1 MATDQSP
8 KTAQS
13 YAPLSAV
20 ASMADDLTKN
30 DLSSVRSFFAAHG
43 TPDPRVVW
51 SPQVATLGSP
61 VLRSFSE
68 VCDVL
73 GTPEGLI
80 PSASFGLD
88 AFDGLERWMMVLERD
103 GEHFR
108 YAHYGAEIRDHY
120 GHDMTGKTTA
130 DFGGYISI
138 FFDALYHA
146 AMRRAE
152 RVMSEHEPPRRIFVR
167 SWRRLIV
174 PLIDADG
181 AVTGFVGA
189 NIPDNELR
197 AGLEMITD
205 PVIVTDREAKVLYAN
220 AAAHQFFHA
229 APGPLPELT
238 TMTGLNLSGLKPPE
252 VLLAR
257 REVVERLELTQDNTG
272 LMETVALS
280 ISAAEHRGHAYYVL
294 HVRPLDR
301 GWPTD
306 PQGER

>member
-1 MATDQSP
+1 MVTDQSP

-13 YAPLSAV
+13 GAPLSAV
-20 ASMADDLTKN
+20 AAMAAGLAGN
-30 DLSSVRSFFAAHG
+30 DMSAVRSYFTAHA

-51 SPQVATLGSP
+51 SPPAASLGSP

-73 GTPEGLI
+73 GTPDGLI
-80 PSASFGLD
+80 PAASFGLD

-103 GEHFR
+103 GDHFR
-108 YAHYGAEIRDHY
+108 YVHYGAEIRDHY

-130 DFGGYISI
+130 DFGGYISV

-146 AMRRAE
+146 ATQRAE

-197 AGLEMITD
+197 AGLEMIND
-205 PVIVTDREAKVLYAN
+205 PVIVTDRTSQVLYAN
-220 AAAHQFFHA
+220 AAAQQFFHA
-229 APGPLPELT
+229 SPGPLPELT
-238 TMTGLNLSGLKPPE
+238 AMTGLDLAGVKPPE

-257 REVVERLELTQDNTG
+257 REVVERLELNQDNTG

-301 GWPTD
+301 G
-306 PQGER
+306 